1 MAENKKYKSDIE
13 IAREAKLQNILE
25 IAKKK
30 LNIEEKF
37 LEPYGHYKAK
47 LSFDYINSLDKNKNG
62 KLILVT
68 AITPTPAGE
77 GKTTTTLGLGDAFQ
91 KIGKNSSVCIREPS
105 LGPCFGMKGGAAGG
119 GKAQAVPMED
129 LNLHFTGDFHAISTA
144 HNLLSAAIDNHI
156 NWGKEPLIDARRVSW
171 KRTMDMNDRALR
183 QIVCSLGGPGNGF
196 PREDGFNI
204 TPASEIMAIF
214 TLADDLKDLERR
226 LGNILVGYTSDK
238 EAVFAKDLNVIGS
251 MLVLLKDAI
260 KPNIIQSL
268 ENNPVL
274 VHGGPFGNIAHGCNT
289 IIATKTAL
297 KLSDYVITE
306 AGFGAD
312 LGAEKFLDIK
322 CRKANLA
329 PDATVLVATIRALKM
344 HGGVDKENLNKENVE
359 AVKKGSENL
368 LKHIENLK
376 KYGVPIIVGINAFV
390 SDTEDEMNVVKKVC
404 EKVGIK
410 AVTSKHWEFGG
421 EGAVD
426 LANEV
431 VDTLEKTKSNFK
443 TLYEDNLSLEDK
455 IKKVAN
461 EIYGATE
468 LEISTTAKKQLNELE
483 GSKYEKFP
491 VCIAKT
497 QYSFTADPEN
507 GGLPQE
513 HNLPIREIRVSAG
526 AEFVVVICGD
536 IMLMP
541 GLPKTPA
548 AESIYIDEKGLIQGL
563 F

>member
-25 IAKKK
+25 IAEKK
-30 LNIEEKF
+30 LNIPEKF

-77 GKTTTTLGLGDAFQ
+77 GKTTTTLGLGDALH
-91 KIGKNSSVCIREPS
+91 KIGKNSSICIREPS

-129 LNLHFTGDFHAISTA
+129 LNLHFTGDFHAISAA

-156 NWGKEPLIDARRVSW
+156 NWKKEPIIDARKVTW

-183 QIVCSLGGPGNGF
+183 QIICSIGGPGNGF

-226 LGNILVGYTSDK
+226 LGNILVAYTSDK

-268 ENNPVL
+268 ENNPVF

-297 KLSDYVITE
+297 KLSDYVVTE

-312 LGAEKFLDIK
+312 LGAEKFFDIK

-329 PDATVLVATIRALKM
+329 PDAAVLVATIRALKM

-359 AVKKGSENL
+359 AVQKGSENL

-376 KYGVPIIVGINAFV
+376 KYGVPIIVGINVFV
-390 SDTEDEMNVVKKVC
+390 SDTEDEMDVVKKIC
-404 EKVGIK
+404 EKVGVN
-410 AVTSKHWEFGG
+410 AVTSRHWEFGG

-443 TLYEDNLSLEDK
+443 TLYDDNLSLEDK
-455 IKKVAN
+455 IKKVAS
-461 EIYGATE
+461 EIYGANE
-468 LEISTTAKKQLNELE
+468 LEISTTAKKQLKELQ
-483 GSKYEKFP
+483 GTNYEKFP

-513 HNLPIREIRVSAG
+513 HNLPIKEIRISAG

-548 AESIYIDEKGLIQGL
+548 AESIYIDDKGLIQGL

>member
-25 IAKKK
+25 IAEKR
-30 LNIEEKF
+30 LNIPEKF

-77 GKTTTTLGLGDAFQ
+77 GKTTTTLGLGDALH
-91 KIGKNSSVCIREPS
+91 KIGKNSSICIREPS

-129 LNLHFTGDFHAISTA
+129 LNLHFTGDFHAISAA

-156 NWGKEPLIDARRVSW
+156 NWKKEPIIDARKVTW

-183 QIVCSLGGPGNGF
+183 QIICSIGGPGNGF

-226 LGNILVGYTSDK
+226 LGNILVAYTSDK

-251 MLVLLKDAI
+251 MSVLLKDAI

-268 ENNPVL
+268 ENNPVF

-297 KLSDYVITE
+297 KLSDYVVTE

-312 LGAEKFLDIK
+312 LGAEKFFDIK
-322 CRKANLA
+322 CRKANLV
-329 PDATVLVATIRALKM
+329 PDAAVLVVTIRALKM

-359 AVKKGSENL
+359 AVQKGSENL

-376 KYGVPIIVGINAFV
+376 KYGIPIIVGINVFV
-390 SDTEDEMNVVKKVC
+390 SDTEDEMDVVKKIC
-404 EKVGIK
+404 EKVGVN

-443 TLYEDNLSLEDK
+443 TLYDDNLSLEDK
-455 IKKVAN
+455 IKKIAS
-461 EIYGATE
+461 EIYGANE
-468 LEISTTAKKQLNELE
+468 LEISTTAKKQLKELQ
-483 GSKYEKFP
+483 GTNYEKFP

-513 HNLPIREIRVSAG
+513 HNLPIKEIRVSAG

>member
-13 IAREAKLQNILE
+13 IAREAKLQNIVE
-25 IAKKK
+25 IAEKK
-30 LNIEEKF
+30 LNIPEKF
-37 LEPYGHYKAK
+37 LEQYGHYKTK

-77 GKTTTTLGLGDAFQ
+77 GKTTTTLGIGDALR

-156 NWGKEPLIDARRVSW
+156 NWRKEPIIDARRVNW

-183 QIVCSLGGPGNGF
+183 QIICSIGGPGNGF

-238 EAVFAKDLNVIGS
+238 EPVLAKDLNVIGS

-268 ENNPVL
+268 ENNPVF

-297 KLSDYVITE
+297 KISDYVVTE

-312 LGAEKFLDIK
+312 LGADKFLDIK

-329 PDATVLVATIRALKM
+329 PDATVLVATIRALKI

-359 AVKKGSENL
+359 ALKKGSENL

-376 KYGVPIIVGINAFV
+376 KYGVPVVVGINAFV
-390 SDTEDEMNVVKKVC
+390 SDTEDEMDIVRKVC

-421 EGAVD
+421 DGAMD

-431 VDTLEKTKSNFK
+431 VDTLDKTKSNFK
-443 TLYEDNLSLEDK
+443 TLYDDNLSLEEK
-455 IKKVAN
+455 IKTVST
-461 EIYGATE
+461 EIYGAKE
-468 LEISTTAKKQLNELE
+468 LEISTTAKKQIEDLK
-483 GSKYEKFP
+483 GTKYEKFP

-513 HNLPIREIRVSAG
+513 HNLPVREIRVSAG

-548 AESIYIDEKGLIQGL
+548 AESIYIDDKGLIQGL

>member
-25 IAKKK
+25 IAEKR
-30 LNIEEKF
+30 LNIPEKF

-77 GKTTTTLGLGDAFQ
+77 GKTTTTLGLGDALH
-91 KIGKNSSVCIREPS
+91 KIGKNSSICIREPS

-129 LNLHFTGDFHAISTA
+129 LNLHFTGDFHAISAA

-156 NWGKEPLIDARRVSW
+156 NWKKEPIIDARKVTW

-183 QIVCSLGGPGNGF
+183 QIICSIGGPGNGF

-226 LGNILVGYTSDK
+226 LGNILVAYTSDK

-251 MLVLLKDAI
+251 MSVLLKDAI

-268 ENNPVL
+268 ENNPVF

-297 KLSDYVITE
+297 KLSDYVVTE

-312 LGAEKFLDIK
+312 LGAEKFFDIK

-329 PDATVLVATIRALKM
+329 PDAAVLVVTIRALKM

-359 AVKKGSENL
+359 AVQKGSENL

-376 KYGVPIIVGINAFV
+376 KYGVPIIVGINVFV
-390 SDTEDEMNVVKKVC
+390 SDTEDEMDVVKKIC
-404 EKVGIK
+404 EKVGVN
-410 AVTSKHWEFGG
+410 AVTSRHWEFGG

-443 TLYEDNLSLEDK
+443 TLYDDNLSLENK
-455 IKKVAN
+455 IKKVAS
-461 EIYGATE
+461 EIYGANE
-468 LEISTTAKKQLNELE
+468 LEISTTAKKQLKELQ
-483 GSKYEKFP
+483 GTNYEKFP

-513 HNLPIREIRVSAG
+513 HNLPIKEIRISAG

>member
-91 KIGKNSSVCIREPS
+91 KIGKNSLVCIREPS

-119 GKAQAVPMED
+119 GKAQAIPMED

-238 EAVFAKDLNVIGS
+238 ETVFAKDLNVIGS

-376 KYGVPIIVGINAFV
+376 KYGVPIVVGINAFV
-390 SDTEDEMNVVKKVC
+390 SDTQDEMNVIKKVC

-431 VDTLEKTKSNFK
+431 VDTLETTKSNFK

>member
-1 MAENKKYKSDIE
+1 MSENKKYKSDIE
-13 IAREAKLQNILE
+13 IAREAKIQNILE
-25 IAKKK
+25 IAEKK

-77 GKTTTTLGLGDAFQ
+77 GKTTTTIGLGDALQ

-119 GKAQAVPMED
+119 GKAQAIPMED

-156 NWGKEPLIDARRVSW
+156 NWEKEPLIDSRRINW
-171 KRTMDMNDRALR
+171 KRTIDMNDRALR
-183 QIVCSLGGPGNGF
+183 QIVCSIGGPGNGF

-226 LGNILVGYTSDK
+226 LGNILIGYTSNK

-251 MLVLLKDAI
+251 MVVLLKDAI

-297 KLSDYVITE
+297 KLSDYVVTE

-312 LGAEKFLDIK
+312 LGAEKFFDIK
-322 CRKANLA
+322 CRKANLS
-329 PDATVLVATIRALKM
+329 PDATVLVATIRALKT

-431 VDTLEKTKSNFK
+431 IDTLEKTKSNFK

-461 EIYGATE
+461 EIYGAKE
-468 LEISTTAKKQLNELE
+468 LEISTTAKKQLKELE

-513 HNLPIREIRVSAG
+513 HNLPVREISVSAG

>member
-1 MAENKKYKSDIE
+1 MTENKKYKSDIE
-13 IAREAKLQNILE
+13 IAREAKLNNIVE
-25 IAKKK
+25 IAEKK
-30 LNIEEKF
+30 LNIPDKY
-37 LEPYGHYKAK
+37 LEQYGHYKTK
-47 LSFDYINSLDKNKNG
+47 LSFEYIDSLNKNKNG

-77 GKTTTTLGLGDAFQ
+77 GKTTTTLGIGDALQ

-156 NWGKEPLIDARRVSW
+156 NWRKEPLIDARRVNW

-238 EAVFAKDLNVIGS
+238 EPVLAKDLNVIGS

-268 ENNPVL
+268 ENNPVF

-297 KLSDYVITE
+297 KISDYVVTE

-376 KYGVPIIVGINAFV
+376 KYGVPVVVGINAFV
-390 SDTEDEMNVVKKVC
+390 LDTEDEMDVVKKVC

-410 AVTSKHWEFGG
+410 AITSKHWEFGG

-431 VDTLEKTKSNFK
+431 VDILDKTKSNFK
-443 TLYEDNLSLEDK
+443 TLYEDNLSLEEK
-455 IKKVAN
+455 IKKVAS
-461 EIYGATE
+461 EIYGAKE
-468 LEISTTAKKQLNELE
+468 LEISTTAKKQIQDLK
-483 GSKYEKFP
+483 GTKYEKFP

-513 HNLPIREIRVSAG
+513 HNLPVREIRVSAG

-548 AESIYIDEKGLIQGL
+548 AESIFIDEKGLIQGL

>member
-25 IAKKK
+25 IAEKK
-30 LNIEEKF
+30 LNIPEKF

-77 GKTTTTLGLGDAFQ
+77 GKTTTTLGLGDALH
-91 KIGKNSSVCIREPS
+91 KIGKNSSICIREPS

-129 LNLHFTGDFHAISTA
+129 LNLHFTGDFHAISAA
-144 HNLLSAAIDNHI
+144 HNLLSATIDNHI
-156 NWGKEPLIDARRVSW
+156 NWKKEPIIDVRKVTW

-183 QIVCSLGGPGNGF
+183 QIICSIGGPGNGF

-226 LGNILVGYTSDK
+226 LGNILVAYTSDK

-251 MLVLLKDAI
+251 MSVLLKDAI

-268 ENNPVL
+268 ENNPVF

-297 KLSDYVITE
+297 KLSDYVVTE

-312 LGAEKFLDIK
+312 LGAEKFFDIK

-329 PDATVLVATIRALKM
+329 PDAAVLVATIRALKM

-359 AVKKGSENL
+359 AVQKGSENL

-376 KYGVPIIVGINAFV
+376 KYGVPIIVGINVFV
-390 SDTEDEMNVVKKVC
+390 SDTEDEMDVVKKIC
-404 EKVGIK
+404 EKVGVN
-410 AVTSKHWEFGG
+410 AVTSRHWEFGG

-443 TLYEDNLSLEDK
+443 TLYDDNLSLEDK
-455 IKKVAN
+455 IKKVAS
-461 EIYGATE
+461 EIYGANE
-468 LEISTTAKKQLNELE
+468 LEISTTAKKQLKELQ
-483 GSKYEKFP
+483 GTNYEKFP

-513 HNLPIREIRVSAG
+513 HNLPIKEIRISAG

-548 AESIYIDEKGLIQGL
+548 AESIYIDDKGLIQGL

>member
-13 IAREAKLQNILE
+13 IAREAKLQNIVE
-25 IAKKK
+25 ITEKK
-30 LNIEEKF
+30 LNIPEKY
-37 LEPYGHYKAK
+37 LEQYGHYLTK

-77 GKTTTTLGLGDAFQ
+77 GKTTTTLGIGDALR

-119 GKAQAVPMED
+119 GKAQAVPMEG
-129 LNLHFTGDFHAISTA
+129 LNLHFTGDFNAISTA

-156 NWGKEPLIDARRVSW
+156 NWRKEPIIDARRVNW

-183 QIVCSLGGPGNGF
+183 QIICSIGGPGNGF

-238 EAVFAKDLNVIGS
+238 DPVLAKDLNVIGS

-268 ENNPVL
+268 ENNPVF

-297 KLSDYVITE
+297 KISDYVVTE

-322 CRKANLA
+322 CR
-329 PDATVLVATIRALKM
+329 
-344 HGGVDKENLNKENVE
+344 
-359 AVKKGSENL
+359 
-368 LKHIENLK
+368 
-376 KYGVPIIVGINAFV
+376 
-390 SDTEDEMNVVKKVC
+390 
-404 EKVGIK
+404 
-410 AVTSKHWEFGG
+410 
-421 EGAVD
+421 
-426 LANEV
+426 
-431 VDTLEKTKSNFK
+431 
-443 TLYEDNLSLEDK
+443 
-455 IKKVAN
+455 
-461 EIYGATE
+461 
-468 LEISTTAKKQLNELE
+468 
-483 GSKYEKFP
+483 
-491 VCIAKT
+491 
-497 QYSFTADPEN
+497 
-507 GGLPQE
+507 
-513 HNLPIREIRVSAG
+513 
-526 AEFVVVICGD
+526 
-536 IMLMP
+536 
-541 GLPKTPA
+541 
-548 AESIYIDEKGLIQGL
+548 
-563 F
+563 

>member
-25 IAKKK
+25 VAKKK

-119 GKAQAVPMED
+119 GKAQAIPMED

-156 NWGKEPLIDARRVSW
+156 NWRKEPLIDARRVNW

-322 CRKANLA
+322 CRKAKLA
-329 PDATVLVATIRALKM
+329 PDVTVLVATIRALKM

-376 KYGVPIIVGINAFV
+376 KYGVPIVVGINAFV
-390 SDTEDEMNVVKKVC
+390 SDTEDEMNIIKKVC

-468 LEISTTAKKQLNELE
+468 LEISTTAKKQINELK

-491 VCIAKT
+491 ICIAKT

-513 HNLPIREIRVSAG
+513 HNLPVKEIRVSAG

>member
-13 IAREAKLQNILE
+13 IAREAKLQNIVE
-25 IAKKK
+25 IAEKK
-30 LNIEEKF
+30 LNIPEKF
-37 LEPYGHYKAK
+37 LEQYGHYKTK

-77 GKTTTTLGLGDAFQ
+77 GKTTTTLGIGDALR

-156 NWGKEPLIDARRVSW
+156 NWRKEPIIDARRVNW

-183 QIVCSLGGPGNGF
+183 QIICSIGGPGNGF

-238 EAVFAKDLNVIGS
+238 EPVLAQDLNVIGS

-268 ENNPVL
+268 ENNPVF

-297 KLSDYVITE
+297 KISDYVVTE

-376 KYGVPIIVGINAFV
+376 KYGVPVVVGINAFV
-390 SDTEDEMNVVKKVC
+390 SDTEDEMDIVRKVC

-421 EGAVD
+421 DGAMD

-431 VDTLEKTKSNFK
+431 VDTLDKTKSNFK
-443 TLYEDNLSLEDK
+443 TLYDDNLSLEEK
-455 IKKVAN
+455 IKTVST
-461 EIYGATE
+461 EIYGAKE
-468 LEISTTAKKQLNELE
+468 LEISTTAKKQIEDLK
-483 GSKYEKFP
+483 GTKYEKFP

-513 HNLPIREIRVSAG
+513 HNLPVREIRVSAG

-548 AESIYIDEKGLIQGL
+548 AESIYIDDKGLIQGL

>member
-13 IAREAKLQNILE
+13 IAREAKLQNIVE
-25 IAKKK
+25 IAEKK
-30 LNIEEKF
+30 LNIPEKF
-37 LEPYGHYKAK
+37 LEQYGHYKTK

-77 GKTTTTLGLGDAFQ
+77 GKTTTTLGIGDALR

-156 NWGKEPLIDARRVSW
+156 NWRKEPIIDARRVNW

-183 QIVCSLGGPGNGF
+183 QIICSIGGPGNGF

-238 EAVFAKDLNVIGS
+238 EPVLAKDLNVIGS

-268 ENNPVL
+268 ENNPVF

-297 KLSDYVITE
+297 KISDYVVTE

-344 HGGVDKENLNKENVE
+344 HGGVAKENVSKENVE

-376 KYGVPIIVGINAFV
+376 KYGVPVVVGINAFV
-390 SDTEDEMNVVKKVC
+390 SDTEDEMDVIRKVC

-421 EGAVD
+421 DGAVD

-431 VDTLEKTKSNFK
+431 VDTLDKTKSNFK
-443 TLYEDNLSLEDK
+443 TLYDDNLSLEEK
-455 IKKVAN
+455 IKTVST
-461 EIYGATE
+461 EIYGAKE
-468 LEISTTAKKQLNELE
+468 LEISTTAKKQIEDL
-483 GSKYEKFP
+483 
-491 VCIAKT
+491 
-497 QYSFTADPEN
+497 
-507 GGLPQE
+507 
-513 HNLPIREIRVSAG
+513 
-526 AEFVVVICGD
+526 
-536 IMLMP
+536 
-541 GLPKTPA
+541 
-548 AESIYIDEKGLIQGL
+548 KGTK
-563 F
+563 

>member
-25 IAKKK
+25 IAEKK
-30 LNIEEKF
+30 LNIPEKF

-77 GKTTTTLGLGDAFQ
+77 GKTTTTLGLGDALH
-91 KIGKNSSVCIREPS
+91 KIGKNSSICIREPS

-129 LNLHFTGDFHAISTA
+129 LNLHFTGDFHAISSA

-156 NWGKEPLIDARRVSW
+156 NWRKEPIIDARKVTW

-183 QIVCSLGGPGNGF
+183 QIICSIGGPGNGF

-226 LGNILVGYTSDK
+226 LGNILVAYTSDK

-251 MLVLLKDAI
+251 MSVLLKDAI

-268 ENNPVL
+268 ENNPVF

-297 KLSDYVITE
+297 KLSDYVVTE

-312 LGAEKFLDIK
+312 LGAEKFFDIK

-329 PDATVLVATIRALKM
+329 PDAAVLVATIRALKM

-359 AVKKGSENL
+359 AVQKGSENL

-376 KYGVPIIVGINAFV
+376 KYGVPIIVGINVFV
-390 SDTEDEMNVVKKVC
+390 SDTEDEMDVVKKIC
-404 EKVGIK
+404 EKVGVN
-410 AVTSKHWEFGG
+410 AVTSRHWEFGG

-443 TLYEDNLSLEDK
+443 TLYDDNLSLEDK
-455 IKKVAN
+455 IKKVAS
-461 EIYGATE
+461 EIYGANE
-468 LEISTTAKKQLNELE
+468 LEISTTAKKQLKELQ
-483 GSKYEKFP
+483 GTNYEKFP

-513 HNLPIREIRVSAG
+513 HNLPIKEIRISAG

-548 AESIYIDEKGLIQGL
+548 AESIYIDDKGLIQGL

>member
-25 IAKKK
+25 IAEKR
-30 LNIEEKF
+30 LNIPEKF

-77 GKTTTTLGLGDAFQ
+77 GKTTTTLGLGDALH
-91 KIGKNSSVCIREPS
+91 KIGKNSSICIREPS

-129 LNLHFTGDFHAISTA
+129 LNLHFTGDFHAISSA

-156 NWGKEPLIDARRVSW
+156 NWRKEPIIDARKVTW

-183 QIVCSLGGPGNGF
+183 QIICSIGGPGNGF

-226 LGNILVGYTSDK
+226 LGNILVAYTSDK

-251 MLVLLKDAI
+251 MSVLLKDAI

-268 ENNPVL
+268 ENNPVF

-297 KLSDYVITE
+297 KLSDYVVTE

-312 LGAEKFLDIK
+312 LGAEKFFDIK

-329 PDATVLVATIRALKM
+329 PDAAVLVATIRALKM

-359 AVKKGSENL
+359 AVQKGSENL

-376 KYGVPIIVGINAFV
+376 KYGVPIIVGINVFV
-390 SDTEDEMNVVKKVC
+390 SDTEDEMDVVKKIC
-404 EKVGIK
+404 EKVGVN

-443 TLYEDNLSLEDK
+443 TLYDDNLSLEDK
-455 IKKVAN
+455 IKKVAS
-461 EIYGATE
+461 EIYGANE
-468 LEISTTAKKQLNELE
+468 LEISTTAKKQLKELQ
-483 GSKYEKFP
+483 GYKC
-491 VCIAKT
+491 V
-497 QYSFTADPEN
+497 YSNNNRYAIF
-507 GGLPQE
+507 
-513 HNLPIREIRVSAG
+513 
-526 AEFVVVICGD
+526 F
-536 IMLMP
+536 
-541 GLPKTPA
+541 
-548 AESIYIDEKGLIQGL
+548 
-563 F
+563 

>member
-1 MAENKKYKSDIE
+1 MSENKKYKSDIE
-13 IAREAKLQNILE
+13 IAREAKLQNILV

-77 GKTTTTLGLGDAFQ
+77 GKTTTTLGLGDALQ

-119 GKAQAVPMED
+119 GKAQAIPMED

-156 NWGKEPLIDARRVSW
+156 HWGKEPIIDARRVNW

-183 QIVCSLGGPGNGF
+183 QIVCSIGGPGNGF

-238 EAVFAKDLNVIGS
+238 EAVFAKNLNVIGS

-297 KLSDYVITE
+297 KLSDYVVTE

-344 HGGVDKENLNKENVE
+344 HGGVDKENLNKENAE
-359 AVKKGSENL
+359 AVKKGTENL

-376 KYGVPIIVGINAFV
+376 KYGVPIVVGINAFV
-390 SDTEDEMNVVKKVC
+390 SDTEDETNVVKKVC
-404 EKVGIK
+404 EKIGIK

-461 EIYGATE
+461 EIYGAKE
-468 LEISTTAKKQLNELE
+468 LEISTTAKKQLNELK

-513 HNLPIREIRVSAG
+513 HNLPVREIRVSAG

>member
-25 IAKKK
+25 IAEKK
-30 LNIEEKF
+30 LNIPEKF

-77 GKTTTTLGLGDAFQ
+77 GKTTTTLGLGDALH
-91 KIGKNSSVCIREPS
+91 KIGKNSSICIREPS

-129 LNLHFTGDFHAISTA
+129 LNLHFTGDFHAISAA

-156 NWGKEPLIDARRVSW
+156 NWKKEPIIDVRKVTW

-183 QIVCSLGGPGNGF
+183 QIICSIGGPGNGF

-226 LGNILVGYTSDK
+226 LGNILVAYTSDN

-251 MLVLLKDAI
+251 MSVLLKDAI

-268 ENNPVL
+268 ENNPVF

-289 IIATKTAL
+289 IIATKAGL
-297 KLSDYVITE
+297 KLSDYVVTE

-312 LGAEKFLDIK
+312 LGAEKFFDIK

-329 PDATVLVATIRALKM
+329 PDAAVLVVTIRALKM

-359 AVKKGSENL
+359 AVQKGSENL

-376 KYGVPIIVGINAFV
+376 KYGVPIIVGINVFV
-390 SDTEDEMNVVKKVC
+390 SDTEDEMDVVKKIC
-404 EKVGIK
+404 EKVGVN
-410 AVTSKHWEFGG
+410 AVTSRHWEFGG

-443 TLYEDNLSLEDK
+443 TLYDDNLSLEDK
-455 IKKVAN
+455 IKKVAS
-461 EIYGATE
+461 EIYGANE
-468 LEISTTAKKQLNELE
+468 LEISTTAKKQLKELQ
-483 GSKYEKFP
+483 GTNYEKFP

-513 HNLPIREIRVSAG
+513 HNLPIKEIRISAG

-548 AESIYIDEKGLIQGL
+548 AESIYIDDKGLIQGL

>member
-25 IAKKK
+25 IAEKK
-30 LNIEEKF
+30 LNIPEKF

-77 GKTTTTLGLGDAFQ
+77 GKTTTTLGLGDALH
-91 KIGKNSSVCIREPS
+91 KIGKNSSICIREPS

-156 NWGKEPLIDARRVSW
+156 NWKKEPIIDARKVTW

-183 QIVCSLGGPGNGF
+183 QIICSIGGPGNGF

-226 LGNILVGYTSDK
+226 LGNILVAYTSDK

-251 MLVLLKDAI
+251 MSVLLKDAI

-268 ENNPVL
+268 ENNPVF

-297 KLSDYVITE
+297 KLSDYVVTE

-312 LGAEKFLDIK
+312 LGAEKFFDIK

-329 PDATVLVATIRALKM
+329 PDAAVLVATIRALKM

-359 AVKKGSENL
+359 AVQKGSENL

-376 KYGVPIIVGINAFV
+376 KYGVPIIVGINVFV
-390 SDTEDEMNVVKKVC
+390 SDTEDEMNVVKKIC
-404 EKVGIK
+404 EKVGVN
-410 AVTSKHWEFGG
+410 AVTSRHWEFGG

-443 TLYEDNLSLEDK
+443 TLYDDNLSLEDK
-455 IKKVAN
+455 IKKVAS
-461 EIYGATE
+461 EIYGANE
-468 LEISTTAKKQLNELE
+468 LEISTTAKKQLKELQ
-483 GSKYEKFP
+483 GTNYEKFP

-513 HNLPIREIRVSAG
+513 HNLPIKEIRISAG

-548 AESIYIDEKGLIQGL
+548 AESIYIDDKGLIQGL

>member
-1 MAENKKYKSDIE
+1 MSENKKYKSDIE
-13 IAREAKLQNILE
+13 IAREAKIQNILE
-25 IAKKK
+25 IAEKK

-77 GKTTTTLGLGDAFQ
+77 GKTTTTIGLGDALQ

-119 GKAQAVPMED
+119 GKAQAIPMED

-156 NWGKEPLIDARRVSW
+156 NWEKEPLIDSRRINW
-171 KRTMDMNDRALR
+171 KRTIDMNDRALR
-183 QIVCSLGGPGNGF
+183 QIVCSIGGPGNGF

-226 LGNILVGYTSDK
+226 LGNILIGYTSNK

-251 MLVLLKDAI
+251 MVVLLKDAI

-297 KLSDYVITE
+297 KLSDYVVTE

-322 CRKANLA
+322 CRKANLS
-329 PDATVLVATIRALKM
+329 PDATVLVATIRALKT

-431 VDTLEKTKSNFK
+431 IDTLEKTKSNFK

-461 EIYGATE
+461 EIYGAKE
-468 LEISTTAKKQLNELE
+468 LEISTTAKKQLKELE

-513 HNLPIREIRVSAG
+513 HNLPVREISVSAG

>member
-13 IAREAKLQNILE
+13 IAREAKLQNILD

-37 LEPYGHYKAK
+37 LEPYGHYKTK

-77 GKTTTTLGLGDAFQ
+77 GKTTTTLGLGDALQ

-119 GKAQAVPMED
+119 GKAQAIPMED

-156 NWGKEPLIDARRVSW
+156 NWRKEPLIDARRVNW

-238 EAVFAKDLNVIGS
+238 EPVLAKDLNVVGS

-268 ENNPVL
+268 ENNPVF

-297 KLSDYVITE
+297 KISDYVVTE

-344 HGGVDKENLNKENVE
+344 HGGVNKENLNKENVE

-376 KYGVPIIVGINAFV
+376 KYGVPVVVGINAFV
-390 SDTEDEMNVVKKVC
+390 SDTEDEMDVVRKVC

-431 VDTLEKTKSNFK
+431 VDILDKTKSNFK
-443 TLYEDNLSLEDK
+443 TLYEDNLSLEEK

-461 EIYGATE
+461 EIYGAKE
-468 LEISTTAKKQLNELE
+468 LEISTTAKKQIQDFK
-483 GSKYEKFP
+483 GTKYEKFP

-497 QYSFTADPEN
+497 QYSFTADPDN

-513 HNLPIREIRVSAG
+513 HNLPVKEIRVSAG

-541 GLPKTPA
+541 GLPRVPA

>member
-13 IAREAKLQNILE
+13 IAREAKLQNIVE
-25 IAKKK
+25 IAEKK
-30 LNIEEKF
+30 LNIPEKY
-37 LEPYGHYKAK
+37 LEQYGHYKAK

-77 GKTTTTLGLGDAFQ
+77 GKTTTTLGIGDALR

-156 NWGKEPLIDARRVSW
+156 NWRKEPIIDARRVNW

-183 QIVCSLGGPGNGF
+183 QIICSIGGPGNGF

-238 EAVFAKDLNVIGS
+238 EPVLAQDLNVIGS

-268 ENNPVL
+268 ENNPVF

-297 KLSDYVITE
+297 KISDYVVTE

-376 KYGVPIIVGINAFV
+376 KYGVPVVVGINAFV
-390 SDTEDEMNVVKKVC
+390 SDTEDEMDVIRKVC

-421 EGAVD
+421 DGAVD

-431 VDTLEKTKSNFK
+431 VDTLDKTKSNFK
-443 TLYEDNLSLEDK
+443 TLYDDNLSLEEK
-455 IKKVAN
+455 IKKVST
-461 EIYGATE
+461 EIYGAKE
-468 LEISTTAKKQLNELE
+468 LEISTTAKKQLEDLK
-483 GSKYEKFP
+483 GTKYEKFP

-497 QYSFTADPEN
+497 QYSFTADPDN

-513 HNLPIREIRVSAG
+513 HNLPVKEIRVSAG

-548 AESIYIDEKGLIQGL
+548 AESIYIDENGLIQGL